1 MVVGA
6 AQANKD
12 LSVGS
17 ETLRLTELLLFV
29 LLETHWSLLV
39 LPEKRDLVFHQNQR
53 QGCVPESP
61 LEPPGSAE
69 TGKTLSKE
77 NWSDLT
83 KSAAYKAD
91 SIDEEGQ

>member
-17 ETLRLTELLLFV
+17 ETLRLIELLLFV
-29 LLETHWSLLV
+29 LLETHESLLV
-39 LPEKRDLVFHQNQR
+39 PLEKRDLVFHRNQR
-53 QGCVPESP
+53 QGCVQESP

-91 SIDEEGQ
+91 SMDEEGQ